1 MLEARAFAG
10 DERKAET
17 IAPDQVLQALES
29 SHQLLWLDVTNPSDE
44 EIDWLGK
51 TFDFHPLS
59 LRDLRAHHPRP
70 KLVQYDNYL
79 FLVFYV
85 MPVAGEQETGA
96 PQEVTFFVGEHYLIC
111 VHTDDIPQLKGAVSD
126 WQQSGMQEKSGRAA
140 ILLYELLDTIV
151 DGYFPVL
158 DAIAERVDDL
168 EDAIFG
174 GYQESALQEIVET
187 RKHLLKIRRVIA
199 PERDLT
205 AMLMRIDNDII
216 GRGSSILFQN
226 LYDHVMRVSDAI
238 DTYRDLLS
246 GSLDAYLSV
255 VSNRLNQIMRT
266 LTSWSIILMV
276 LALIAGIYGENF
288 ALAPTQD
295 TPWGFTFTLI
305 LMAALSGGLFYLFK
319 RIRWL

>member
-1 MLEARAFAG
+1 MLEAKALAG
-10 DERKAET
+10 KDRKAES
-17 IAPDQVLQALES
+17 IAPDQVKQVLES
-29 SHQLLWLDVTNPSDE
+29 PRRLLWIDVTKPSDE
-44 EIDWLGK
+44 EIKWLGEE
-51 TFDFHPLS
+51 FGFHPLS
-59 LRDLRAHHPRP
+59 LHDLRQRHQRP

-85 MPVAGEQETGA
+85 IPVAGDQETGA
-96 PQEVTFFVGEHYLIC
+96 PQEISFFVGKHYLVC
-111 VHTDDIPQLKGAVSD
+111 VHDDEIPQLQQAVND
-126 WQQSGMQEKSGRAA
+126 WEDSGMQERSGRAA

-168 EDAIFG
+168 EDAIFS

-205 AMLMRIDNDII
+205 AMLMRVDNDII
-216 GRGSSILFQN
+216 GQGSSILFQN

-288 ALAPTQD
+288 ALAPNQD
-295 TPWGFTFTLI
+295 TPWGFAYSLI
-305 LMAALSGGLFYLFK
+305 LMLALACGLFYLFK